1 MLVVDGAV
9 VDAALVGGGAVV
21 ATAVAGPFVAAT
33 SIDATSTA
41 GGDPAHPA
49 SARPTISSAHG
60 RMRSTVPHR
69 HPAAPGAYD
78 GGVVRVGRRHLLA
91 VVATAALIGLAGCG
105 QDAEQSAGERGERAY
120 RANCAAC
127 HANDL
132 GGTSLG
138 PTLLGPG
145 PSDLSDAELRDV
157 IRNGV
162 ENDDSE
168 FGAMPGNMV
177 LRDAQ
182 VTEIIAFLR
191 TQQADAGP

>member
-1 MLVVDGAV
+1 VATLT
-9 VDAALVGGGAVV
+9 LVGL
-21 ATAVAGPFVAAT
+21 
-33 SIDATSTA
+33 S
-41 GGDPAHPA
+41 
-49 SARPTISSAHG
+49 
-60 RMRSTVPHR
+60 
-69 HPAAPGAYD
+69 
-78 GGVVRVGRRHLLA
+78 
-91 VVATAALIGLAGCG
+91 GCG

-127 HANDL
+127 HGNDL

-145 PSDLSDAELRDV
+145 PSDLSDAALRDV

-162 ENDDSE
+162 ESDGSE
-168 FGAMPGNMV
+168 FGAMPGNTV

-191 TQQADAGP
+191 SRQAVAGP